1 MMPPG
6 KAAAGR
12 LQDWA
17 RGRVAGAPGR
27 LRSGAT
33 VALRVV
39 RQSVEDRV
47 GGLAAEVAFFGGLS
61 LFPGLLILAA
71 TLGSLEGLIGGD
83 LARQAEEL
91 VLSFLDR
98 VLTEQAA
105 GAVAAVREL
114 FARPRG
120 GLLTVASL
128 LALGGLSRG
137 FMAVIRALDL
147 AYDLE
152 ERRSLVHQRLTALGL
167 ALSAVVVTVVVLAAV
182 VLGPLLGAGLRL
194 ADWLGLGRE
203 FAATWGWLRWPFAF
217 AVLVAWGATL
227 HHVGPYRRTPWRAGL
242 PGAALA
248 GVLCLAVSACFGA
261 YLRLAA
267 AANQVLGALGGG
279 LILLVWLYL
288 LALAVLVGGELNA
301 VLLAR
306 PTGRGPDPAG
316 SSPPPRGS

>member
-1 MMPPG
+1 MIPG
-6 KAAAGR
+6 RAAAGR

-17 RGRVAGAPGR
+17 TGRLAGAPAW
-27 LRSGAT
+27 LRDGAA

-39 RQSVEDRV
+39 RQSIEDRV
-47 GGLAAEVAFFGGLS
+47 GGLAAEVAFFGVLS
-61 LFPGLLILAA
+61 LFPGLLVLAA
-71 TLGSLEGLIGGD
+71 ALGFLEGLIGND
-83 LARQAEEL
+83 LAGRAEEL

-98 VLTEQAA
+98 ILTEQAA

-120 GLLTVASL
+120 GLLTLASL
-128 LALGGLSRG
+128 LALWGLSRG
-137 FMAVIRALDL
+137 FVAVIRALDL

-167 ALSAVVVTVVVLAAV
+167 ALSAVAVAVVMLAAV
-182 VLGPLLGAGLRL
+182 VVGPLLGGGLRL
-194 ADWLGLGRE
+194 AGWLGLGRE
-203 FAATWGWLRWPFAF
+203 FAATWGWLRWPVAF
-217 AVLVAWGATL
+217 AMLVTWGATL
-227 HHVGPYRRTPWRAGL
+227 YHFGPYRRTPWRSGL

-248 GVLCLAVSACFGA
+248 GILCLAVSVGFGA

-306 PTGRGPDPAG
+306 SSGRGPVPAD
-316 SSPPPRGS
+316 SPPPRRGS

>member
-1 MMPPG
+1 MIPG
-6 KAAAGR
+6 RAAAGR

-17 RGRVAGAPGR
+17 AGRLAGAPGW
-27 LRSGAT
+27 LRDG
-33 VALRVV
+33 VAVVLRVV
-39 RQSVEDRV
+39 RQSIEDRV
-47 GGLAAEVAFFGGLS
+47 GGLAAEVAFFGVLS
-61 LFPGLLILAA
+61 LFPGLLVVAA
-71 TLGSLEGLIGGD
+71 ALGSLEGLIGGD
-83 LARQAEEL
+83 LAGRAEEL

-98 VLTEQAA
+98 ILTEQAA

-120 GLLTVASL
+120 GLLTLASL
-128 LALGGLSRG
+128 LALWGLSRG
-137 FMAVIRALDL
+137 FVAVIRALDL

-152 ERRSLVHQRLTALGL
+152 EQRSLVHQRLTALGL
-167 ALSAVVVTVVVLAAV
+167 ALSAVAVAVVLLAAV
-182 VLGPLLGAGLRL
+182 VVGPLLGGGLRL
-194 ADWLGLGRE
+194 AGWLGLDQE
-203 FAATWGWLRWPFAF
+203 FAATWGWLRWPVAF
-217 AVLVAWGATL
+217 AVLVAWGTTL
-227 HHVGPYRRTPWRAGL
+227 YHIGPYRRTPWRAGL

-248 GVLCLAVSACFGA
+248 GILCLAVSVGFGA

-306 PTGRGPDPAG
+306 SSGRGPVPAD
-316 SSPPPRGS
+316 SPPPERGS

>member
-1 MMPPG
+1 MIPG
-6 KAAAGR
+6 RAAAGR

-17 RGRVAGAPGR
+17 TGRLAGAPAW
-27 LRSGAT
+27 LREGAA
-33 VALRVV
+33 VAFRVV
-39 RQSVEDRV
+39 RQSIEDRV
-47 GGLAAEVAFFGGLS
+47 GGLAAEVAFFGVLS
-61 LFPGLLILAA
+61 LFPGLLVLAA
-71 TLGSLEGLIGGD
+71 ALGSLEGLIGND
-83 LARQAEEL
+83 LAGRAEEL

-98 VLTEQAA
+98 ILTEQAA

-120 GLLTVASL
+120 GLLTLASL
-128 LALGGLSRG
+128 LALWGLSRG
-137 FMAVIRALDL
+137 FVAVIRALDL

-152 ERRSLVHQRLTALGL
+152 ERRSLVHQRLTALVL
-167 ALSAVVVTVVVLAAV
+167 ALSAVVVAVVVLAAV
-182 VLGPLLGAGLRL
+182 VVGPLLGGGLRL
-194 ADWLGLGRE
+194 AGWLGLGRE
-203 FAATWGWLRWPFAF
+203 FAATWGWLRWPVAF
-217 AVLVAWGATL
+217 AMLVTWGATL
-227 HHVGPYRRTPWRAGL
+227 YHFGPYRRTRWRSGL

-248 GVLCLAVSACFGA
+248 GILCLAVSVGFGA

-306 PTGRGPDPAG
+306 SSGRRPVPAD
-316 SSPPPRGS
+316 SPPPRRGS

>member
-1 MMPPG
+1 MIPG
-6 KAAAGR
+6 RAAAGR

-17 RGRVAGAPGR
+17 AGRLAGAPGW
-27 LRSGAT
+27 LRDG
-33 VALRVV
+33 VAVVLRVV
-39 RQSVEDRV
+39 RQSIEDRV
-47 GGLAAEVAFFGGLS
+47 GGLAAEVAFFGVLS
-61 LFPGLLILAA
+61 LFPGLLVVAA
-71 TLGSLEGLIGGD
+71 ALGSLEGLIGGD
-83 LARQAEEL
+83 LAGRAEEL

-98 VLTEQAA
+98 ILTEQAA

-120 GLLTVASL
+120 GLLTLASL
-128 LALGGLSRG
+128 LALWGLSRG
-137 FMAVIRALDL
+137 FVAVIRALDL

-152 ERRSLVHQRLTALGL
+152 EQRSLVHQRLTALGL
-167 ALSAVVVTVVVLAAV
+167 ALSAVAVAVVLLAAV
-182 VLGPLLGAGLRL
+182 VVGPLLGGGLRL
-194 ADWLGLGRE
+194 AGWLGLGRE
-203 FAATWGWLRWPFAF
+203 FAATWGWLRWPVAF
-217 AVLVAWGATL
+217 ALLVAWGATL
-227 HHVGPYRRTPWRAGL
+227 YHVGPYRRAPWRAGL

-248 GVLCLAVSACFGA
+248 GILCLAVSVGFGA

-306 PTGRGPDPAG
+306 SSGRGPVPAD
-316 SSPPPRGS
+316 SPPPERGS